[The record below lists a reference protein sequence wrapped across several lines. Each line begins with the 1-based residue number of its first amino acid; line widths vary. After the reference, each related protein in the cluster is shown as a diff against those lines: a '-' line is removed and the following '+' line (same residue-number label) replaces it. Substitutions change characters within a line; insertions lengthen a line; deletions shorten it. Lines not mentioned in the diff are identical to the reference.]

1 MLNSLQSID
10 TTKKW
15 LTATP
20 LKWEGQPAFWEREA
34 GLLCMGFRA
43 LGIESRL
50 VLLGEPRADPNL
62 PLTLGGMNEL
72 TSSKWWKQQG
82 AHAVVLY
89 SWGAPRFEPIA
100 RAIKASGAR
109 LVLRMDSDGIN
120 SPRVWFSRYLAATC
134 AAYRDQGHP
143 FAAAAALSF
152 LKSLVF
158 RFVPSSF
165 DRGFLNHLAHA
176 DAIIIES
183 PLARQRLLR
192 YLKQVGRPEIGLKL
206 TNIPPQVSDRFN
218 RDPTIQKIPRIMAVG
233 RWDAHQKDARML
245 IRALG
250 LALAESPTFT
260 AVIAGTGESLLRQ
273 HLVRESETIRNR
285 ISILG
290 RIDHGRLHRLY
301 QESQII
307 FFSSRFE
314 GFPNAAAEALCCG
327 CSVVGPGFL
336 ASLSYCAS
344 EASGTVANQR
354 SAGHLADALGVEME
368 AWQQKHRN
376 PEAISATWRP
386 RFAVSSVAPEIIRAL
401 DLRLSSSQSDG
412 SIK

>member
-34 GLLCMGFRA
+34 GLLCMGFRGV
-43 LGIESRL
+43 GIESRL

-72 TSSKWWKQQG
+72 TSSKWWRQQG

-120 SPRVWFSRYLAATC
+120 SPRVWFSRYLAAIHSL
-134 AAYRDQGHP
+134 YRDQGNP
-143 FAAAAALSF
+143 VAPVAAL
-152 LKSLVF
+152 LKSLLF
-158 RFVPSSF
+158 RFVPASF
-165 DRGFLNHLAHA
+165 DRGFLKHLAHA
-176 DAIIIES
+176 DAIVIES

-192 YLKQVGRPEIGLKL
+192 YLRQVGQPQTGLKVIA
-206 TNIPPQVSDRFN
+206 IPPQVSDRFHYD
-218 RDPTIQKIPRIMAVG
+218 RAIMKKSQIMAVG
-233 RWDAHQKDARML
+233 RWDAHQKDARTL
-245 IRALG
+245 VRT
-250 LALAESPTFT
+250 LALVLSNFPDYT
-260 AVIAGTGESLLRQ
+260 ASIAGSGESLLRRLLLQ
-273 HLVRESETIRNR
+273 ESETVRAR
-285 ISILG
+285 ISVLG
-290 RIDHGRLHRLY
+290 RISHEALHQLY
-301 QESQII
+301 QTSQVI

-327 CSVVGPGFL
+327 CSVVGPGYL
-336 ASLSYCAS
+336 ASLSHCAS
-344 EASGTVANQR
+344 EASGTVASNR
-354 SAGHLADALGVEME
+354 TVGHLADALGVEIE
-368 AWQQKHRN
+368 AWQQRRRN
-376 PEAISATWRP
+376 PEIISATWHP
-386 RFAVSSVAPEIIRAL
+386 RFAVSSVVPKIIHSLNPQLPAA
-401 DLRLSSSQSDG
+401 
-412 SIK
+412 